1 MVVRLFLL
9 GCATVVFGFEAVAQE
24 KAISS
29 AEARQACEKFEKA
42 LSVLDL
48 EAAMKAAAVPY
59 FEPGYRFYSKGAYG
73 VVLPDEACLRAWLK
87 TVLGEIKRPS
97 KEVLVRVSADLT
109 YEEVLAKQKI
119 SGVKFADGKSVRS
132 QLDAVLKKGDRL
144 VMVHTT
150 RDGRESSGNVLMV
163 GIRDGA
169 PKVIGYGD
177 ARYFPSLAPSEK

>member
-1 MVVRLFLL
+1 MRLVENGSRRNQAALE
-9 GCATVVFGFEAVAQE
+9 G
-24 KAISS
+24 SS
-29 AEARQACEKFEKA
+29 
-42 LSVLDL
+42 
-48 EAAMKAAAVPY
+48 
-59 FEPGYRFYSKGAYG
+59 
-73 VVLPDEACLRAWLK
+73 RAHERH
-87 TVLGEIKRPS
+87 V
-97 KEVLVRVSADLT
+97 T
-109 YEEVLAKQKI
+109 YKEVLAKQKI

-163 GIRDGA
+163 GIRDRA